1 MANLCDNSLEIIGA
15 VNDIIDFFNKGIKTA
30 NEKVTSLEYEAQEKK
45 MGTYKIINSVDD
57 LKNLDSCDVPYLSAW
72 LPMPGDLIEKHKQDN
87 SNEEWFDW
95 ANNNWGVKWD
105 SEVEMFDVTEE
116 DGDLRVSLFYQ
127 TAWNGNCEW
136 LINVGQE
143 FPELTFILNA
153 YDPDEDEYWGC
164 KVEKGEV
171 DDEYYD
177 EEWLDNMRE
186 GDEDDWD
193 DEDEDED

>member
-15 VNDIIDFFNKGIKTA
+15 ANDIIDFFNKGIKTA

-57 LKNLDSCDVPYLSAW
+57 LKNLSSCDVPYLSAW
-72 LPMPGDLIEKHKQDN
+72 FPMPGDLIEKHKQDN

-95 ANNNWGVKWD
+95 ANDNWGVKWD

-177 EEWLDNMRE
+177 EEWLENMRE
-186 GDEDDWD
+186 GNEDDWD
-193 DEDEDED
+193 DEDED

>member
-72 LPMPGDLIEKHKQDN
+72 LPMPSDLIEKHKQDN

-95 ANNNWGVKWD
+95 ANDNWGVKWD

-177 EEWLDNMRE
+177 EEWLENMRE
-186 GDEDDWD
+186 GNEDDWD
-193 DEDEDED
+193 DEDED